1 MLSGLRHGP
10 FKDSCVR
17 SGSPKTGVAVPTRM
31 RTLVDVAVPDIGDF
45 KNIPVIEILVK
56 AGDRVTTDMPLVV
69 LESDKATLDVPSP
82 QNGTVEEL
90 KIVVGDRVSVGSIL
104 LNLEVASELNGS
116 DAPPR
121 VAASASQTATLAEPS
136 PKVVSI
142 RAEPLEPE
150 TKVRQTFIRSPHAS
164 PSVRRMSREFGI
176 DIAAVRGTGPRGR
189 IVKDDLQQFVKTALS
204 TPSSSNASA
213 AGINIAPWP
222 NVDFSKFGKI
232 ERAELSKIR
241 KLSGANLS
249 RNSIVIPHVTNFED
263 ADITDLEAFRATLNH
278 EMTSADA
285 KMTVLPF
292 LIKAAAATLAKF
304 PTFNSSLD
312 GEQLILKQYFHI
324 GFAAD
329 TPNGLV
335 VPVIRD
341 VERKGI
347 REIAAEAATL
357 ASQARE
363 GKLKSA
369 DMQGGCF
376 TISSLGGI
384 GGTGFTPIINAPEV
398 AILGATRAKMQPFWD
413 GKAFIPRL
421 ILPLSLSWDH
431 RVVDGVAAAR
441 FLVHLASV
449 LGDLR
454 RLSL

>member
-1 MLSGLRHGP
+1 
-10 FKDSCVR
+10 
-17 SGSPKTGVAVPTRM
+17 M

-56 AGDRVTTDMPLVV
+56 AGDRVTKDTALVV

-82 QNGTVEEL
+82 RNGTVGEL
-90 KIVVGDRVSVGSIL
+90 KIVVGDRVSVGSML
-104 LNLEVASELNGS
+104 LTLDVCSEATESNPL
-116 DAPPR
+116 PTI
-121 VAASASQTATLAEPS
+121 AASMPTMAPIAEPS

-142 RAEPLEPE
+142 RPEPLAPE
-150 TKVRQTFIRSPHAS
+150 IKARPAFQRSPHAS

-176 DIAAVRGTGPRGR
+176 DLGAVQGTGPRGR
-189 IVKDDLQQFVKTALS
+189 IVKDDLQRFVKAALS
-204 TPSSSNASA
+204 TPTSSNAGV
-213 AGINIAPWP
+213 AGISVAPWP
-222 NVDFSKFGKI
+222 EIDFSKFGEI
-232 ERAELSKIR
+232 EHAELSKIR
-241 KLSGANLS
+241 KLSGTNLS
-249 RNSIVIPHVTNFED
+249 RNSIVIPHVTNFEE
-263 ADITDLEAFRATLNH
+263 ADITDLEAFRGTLNQ
-278 EMTSADA
+278 ETGA

-292 LIKAAAATLAKF
+292 LMKAAAATLAKF
-304 PTFNSSLD
+304 PTFNSSLY
-312 GEQLILKQYFHI
+312 GEELILKQYFHI

-329 TPNGLV
+329 TANGLL
-335 VPVIRD
+335 VPVIRNVD
-341 VERKGI
+341 RKGI
-347 REIAAEAATL
+347 REIAVEAATL

-369 DMQGGCF
+369 DMQGGSF

-398 AILGATRAKMQPFWD
+398 AILGANRAKIQPFWD
-413 GKAFIPRL
+413 GKTFIPRL

-441 FLVHLASV
+441 FLDHLASV

>member
-1 MLSGLRHGP
+1 
-10 FKDSCVR
+10 
-17 SGSPKTGVAVPTRM
+17 M
-31 RTLVDVAVPDIGDF
+31 RTLVEVEVPDIGEF

-56 AGDRVTTDMPLVV
+56 AGDRVTKDTPLVV

-82 QNGTVEEL
+82 QAGTVGEL
-90 KIVVGDRVSVGSIL
+90 KIVVGDRVSVGSML
-104 LNLEVASELNGS
+104 LTLDVSSEATDSEPL
-116 DAPPR
+116 PKI
-121 VAASASQTATLAEPS
+121 AASWPTMAPIAEPS

-142 RAEPLEPE
+142 RPEPLAPE
-150 TKVRQTFIRSPHAS
+150 IKARPAFQRSPHAS

-176 DIAAVRGTGPRGR
+176 DLGAVQGTGPRGR
-189 IVKDDLQQFVKTALS
+189 IVKDDLQRFVKAALS
-204 TPSSSNASA
+204 TPSSSNAGV
-213 AGINIAPWP
+213 AGISVAPWP
-222 NVDFSKFGKI
+222 EIDFSKFGEI
-232 ERAELSKIR
+232 EHAELSKIR
-241 KLSGANLS
+241 KLSGTNLS
-249 RNSIVIPHVTNFED
+249 RNSIVIPHVTNFEE
-263 ADITDLEAFRATLNH
+263 ADITDLEAFRGTLNQ

-312 GEQLILKQYFHI
+312 GDELILKQYFHI

-329 TPNGLV
+329 TPNGLL

-341 VERKGI
+341 VDRKGI
-347 REIAAEAATL
+347 REIAVEAATL

-363 GKLKSA
+363 GKLKPA
-369 DMQGGCF
+369 DMQGGCL

-449 LGDLR
+449 LGELR